1 LRTVLEYKALRAKF
15 EAQGNTVRIES
26 PAQFKKTVHDNRV
39 KWAEVAES
47 ANIDTD

>member
-1 LRTVLEYKALRAKF
+1 MTVLEDKELRAKF

-47 ANIDTD
+47 ENIGIE

>member
-1 LRTVLEYKALRAKF
+1 MTVLEDKELLAKF

-47 ANIDTD
+47 ANIGID